1 MSKWHRRFLDLAGS
15 VASWSKDPSTKVG
28 AVLVSPDRGLVIPGY
43 NGLPRGVDD
52 DPHRFQDREWKLATV
67 LHAELNAILT
77 ARQNVSGWVMYV
89 THHPCSNCAS
99 VMIQSGISCVHYRT
113 DRDFENR
120 WAVSLGRAKDLLAEA
135 GVLLEGYA

>member
-1 MSKWHRRFLDLAGS
+1 MSKWPLRFLSLADS
-15 VASWSKDPSTKVG
+15 VAGWSKDPSSKVG
-28 AVLVSPDRGLVIPGY
+28 AVLVSPDRSIVIPGY
-43 NGLPRGVDD
+43 NGLPRGIDD
-52 DPHRFQDREWKLATV
+52 STDRLLSREWKLATV

-77 ARQNVSGWVMYV
+77 ARQNVSGWAMYV